1 MSERTC
7 FITITY
13 TQECQQWLVQSLRDE
28 GEVIPADAP
37 SVERVVQL
45 LDATGAST
53 VFVQLNPAD
62 YRQEALLIEGIIA
75 AKPFLPVIVVAD
87 SFDQNLL
94 LTVIRLGARDF
105 IKTGTRAS
113 EVVAEVKRLT
123 PRDAVLS
130 ETQGNDRRGKI
141 TALIS
146 ARPGSHSP
154 MLALHLALAI
164 QETEPTL
171 LLDLGVPHGDAMLY
185 LGLTSSYSFIDAIR
199 SLRRI
204 DSTLI
209 QTGFGRHKSGLTV
222 LSMPEDPRAGS
233 QFTAA
238 DVSVLIRS
246 LRRHFSRIIVN
257 LGGMINSDFMLLL
270 MGSVDQTVLLVEQSV
285 PSCRQNMQLVKN
297 LREEKILLTN
307 TGVVVDHYLPKMPPD
322 AESIAQS
329 FGLPLLSTLPSS
341 GMARLATMNSGESMF
356 ELSPNDPY
364 SISVRKL
371 AEKLLDAPASQS
383 GKKPS
388 ALHKLISA
396 ILPIQ
401 HHSGG

>member
-1 MSERTC
+1 MSERNC
-7 FITITY
+7 FIAITNS
-13 TQECQQWLVQSLRDE
+13 QECLQWLGQSLRDE
-28 GEVIPADAP
+28 GDLIPADSP
-37 SVERVVQL
+37 TTERVVQL
-45 LDATGAST
+45 ADAIGASII
-53 VFVQLNPAD
+53 FVQLNPAD

-75 AKPFLPVIVVAD
+75 AKPYLPVIVVAD

-94 LTVIRLGARDF
+94 LTVIRLGARNF
-105 IKTGTRAS
+105 IKSGSRAS
-113 EVVAEVKRLT
+113 EVVAEVKRLI
-123 PRDAVLS
+123 PRDGSLQAS
-130 ETQGNDRRGKI
+130 QNDQNGKI
-141 TALIS
+141 TSVIS
-146 ARPGSHSP
+146 ARPGSDSP

-222 LSMPEDPRAGS
+222 LSMPEDSWTGA

-238 DVSVLIRS
+238 DVCVLLRS
-246 LRRHFSRIIVN
+246 LRRHFSRIVLN
-257 LGGMINSDFMLLL
+257 LGGMVDSDFLLL
-270 MGSVDQTVLLVEQSV
+270 LLANVDQIVLLVEQSV
-285 PSCRQNMQLVKN
+285 PSCRQNMQLVKH
-297 LREEKILLTN
+297 LREEKVSLAN
-307 TGVVVDHYLPKMPPD
+307 TGVVVDRYLSKMPPD

-329 FGLPLLSTLPSS
+329 FGLPLLSTLSSS

-356 ELSPNDPY
+356 ELSANDPY

-371 AEKLLDAPASQS
+371 AEKLMDGQAGPAEKAP
-383 GKKPS
+383 GM
-388 ALHKLISA
+388 LHKLISA
-396 ILPIQ
+396 LIPA
-401 HHSGG
+401 HDKS